1 VNVDGALTYV
11 AAVTFQEAE
20 YVSEA
25 LQFGDGELTKSLEV
39 TVYDSTTEDT
49 DIRVVNAHTV
59 FMVEPEFLRVQEVY
73 VIANMSDRTYIGK
86 EEVAAGQRKTLEFDL
101 PSGFSELELG
111 GGVGTIV
118 ASNGGFADTSPVQ
131 PGGREVFYSYR
142 VSLESSEYTYS
153 RTINYL
159 TLRYSLLVQGD
170 RVSIKSEQLSAQDP
184 TSMGNLSFAGMVGSD
199 LAAGSS
205 VVAEISGLSSGG
217 SGGFQ
222 SPLLWVGAAIVVAV
236 GIVAAL
242 TVVRRKRA
250 VPATVT
256 RDEDEEG
263 RLLAEIAQLDDD
275 FEAGKIG
282 EESYLKVR
290 AEMKT
295 GLAEVMRR
303 AGGLKTGG

>member
-1 VNVDGALTYV
+1 
-11 AAVTFQEAE
+11 
-20 YVSEA
+20 
-25 LQFGDGELTKSLEV
+25 
-39 TVYDSTTEDT
+39 
-49 DIRVVNAHTV
+49 
-59 FMVEPEFLRVQEVY
+59 
-73 VIANMSDRTYIGK
+73 
-86 EEVAAGQRKTLEFDL
+86 
-101 PSGFSELELG
+101 
-111 GGVGTIV
+111 
-118 ASNGGFADTSPVQ
+118 
-131 PGGREVFYSYR
+131 
-142 VSLESSEYTYS
+142 
-153 RTINYL
+153 
-159 TLRYSLLVQGD
+159 
-170 RVSIKSEQLSAQDP
+170 
-184 TSMGNLSFAGMVGSD
+184 
-199 LAAGSS
+199 
-205 VVAEISGLSSGG
+205 
-217 SGGFQ
+217 
-222 SPLLWVGAAIVVAV
+222 V